1 MGQVGHLKMT
11 HLFHPAGPNESPSRG
26 ATLDAYLHS
35 ANNSF
40 PDWDAYKH
48 MIGLGWCNKDAGYA
62 IKIGSK

>member
-1 MGQVGHLKMT
+1 M
-11 HLFHPAGPNESPSRG
+11 
-26 ATLDAYLHS
+26 LHS

-48 MIGLGWCNKDAGYA
+48 MIGLGCKKDAGYA